1 MVQLITNMK
10 AIQILGIIVLL
21 ISITSCSTN
30 KQVLSAHGQESDYY
44 YELTIDRVNCEN
56 CDEID

>member
-21 ISITSCSTN
+21 ISITSCSIN

-44 YELTIDRVNCEN
+44 IEQLIDKINK
-56 CDEID
+56 